1 MKHLIHITILALALA
16 SLKVVAGTVSP
27 SSNIVFDVKP
37 GANRLGLNEIY
48 PNPANNYIKADYSFP
63 ANVQSAKVVI
73 YNVLGSKIEEVELN
87 RTDKQVTINTSDYS
101 GGVYIFTL
109 SVDGV
114 TEFSKRLIVKH

>member
-1 MKHLIHITILALALA
+1 MKHFVHILTLALALA
-16 SLKVVAGTVSP
+16 AFGVVAKTSH
-27 SSNIVFDVKP
+27 SISNNLVDVKP

-48 PNPANNYIKADYSFP
+48 PNPANNYVKADYTFP

-73 YNVLGSKIEEVELN
+73 YNVLGSKIEELELS
-87 RTDKQVTINTSDYS
+87 RTDKQITVNTSDYS